1 MPSHLEV
8 CPKHVIDCPFKA
20 MGCSF
25 TSRREDLVGHVENE
39 ISSHVQ
45 LVAQRVEK
53 CHPAPAGAVVKVN
66 NIILDGAAVFTSFYS
81 VCSDSFYSGK
91 GGYQLRL
98 KVYPNKSRNVGV
110 YLNLMPGPNDD
121 TLQFPM
127 RGKFTITLLNQIE
140 DRNHH
145 LNVLTFDE
153 RTDDTFNR
161 KPEVDFSGRGS
172 PEFIPHSSF
181 PSIVTIIH
189 STSRILFFISES
201 SVNHHM
207 RQGLG

>member
-8 CPKHVIDCPFKA
+8 CPKLVVDCPFKR

-25 TSRREDLVGHVENE
+25 TSRRADLVGHVENE

-53 CHPAPAGAVVKVN
+53 CHPTPAGAVVKVN
-66 NIILDGAAVFTSFYS
+66 NIILNGAAVFTSFYS

-98 KVYPNKSRNVGV
+98 KVYPNKSGHVAV
-110 YLNLMPGPNDD
+110 YLNLMPGPNDN

-140 DRNHH
+140 DHNHFQE
-145 LNVLTFDE
+145 VLTFDE

-172 PEFIPHSSF
+172 PEFIPY
-181 PSIVTIIH
+181 PSIVTIIP
-189 STSRILFFISES
+189 STSRTLFFISES
-201 SVNHHM
+201 SVNHLF
-207 RQGLG
+207 RQSLG